1 MSFGMNHQ
9 FYTKNG
15 MSSGSELSED
25 GHEEEEAS
33 PQDLSVVNNTNISF
47 HQDQVIEVTPLQL
60 GRRFEM
66 TPRASAT
73 TAQEM
78 SHYIGKVVF

>member
-47 HQDQVIEVTPLQL
+47 H
-60 GRRFEM
+60 
-66 TPRASAT
+66 
-73 TAQEM
+73 
-78 SHYIGKVVF
+78 